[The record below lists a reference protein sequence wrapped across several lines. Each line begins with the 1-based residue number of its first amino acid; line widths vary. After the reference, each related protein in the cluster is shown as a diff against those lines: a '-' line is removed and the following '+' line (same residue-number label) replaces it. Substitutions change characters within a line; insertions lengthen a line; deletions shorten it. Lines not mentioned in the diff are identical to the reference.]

1 MASCAPDHLSQN
13 SKWRCSINL
22 HQRVTIR
29 PRHSI
34 PIISSVLSIIGP
46 IRRIPCL
53 IVHRAIQPLWNAILG
68 KHIRVEENLSAISLK
83 TYQTTLSTYAGHITT
98 IRGWIL
104 AIVRRLH
111 ITRIGACLRVI
122 ALALAEGEVLVAHV
136 ATGRGW
142 GVNCTAQFSWTIVA
156 CASWGRGVFVVG
168 WGAKLASASW
178 GYKC

>member
-1 MASCAPDHLSQN
+1 MDIVQEARLMSKEKRTQRSGDVQMASCAPDHLSQN

-83 TYQTTLSTYAGHITT
+83 TYQTTLKHIRRPCNYHPRLDSRYRTSFAHYTHRRMFGGHSL
-98 IRGWIL
+98 GS
-104 AIVRRLH
+104 
-111 ITRIGACLRVI
+111 G
-122 ALALAEGEVLVAHV
+122 
-136 ATGRGW
+136 
-142 GVNCTAQFSWTIVA
+142 
-156 CASWGRGVFVVG
+156 
-168 WGAKLASASW
+168 
-178 GYKC
+178 